1 MKREIEVG
9 FNWFHYLVVFYIV
22 AGLVIGGGLYW
33 VRSRVSKSDFD
44 NLISTSSK
52 WQQLSDDPC
61 KFQIQGEPTDSGK
74 NYVKISLK
82 CKSSHSDNTLA
93 LNAINPNTLK
103 AVIKT
108 LAEVNMFDATSL
120 LNSEHWEC
128 KLNGQVINMET
139 IVRPMSQINC
149 YEN

>member
-9 FNWFHYLVVFYIV
+9 FNWFRYLVVFYIA

-33 VRSRVSKSDFD
+33 VRSRGTKSDFD
-44 NLISTSSK
+44 NLIGGSSK

-82 CKSSHSDNTLA
+82 CKNSHSDNTLA
-93 LNAINPNTLK
+93 LSAINPKTLGGVINTL
-103 AVIKT
+103 AT
-108 LAEVNMFDATSL
+108 VNMFDATLL
-120 LNSEHWEC
+120 LNNGRWEC
-128 KLNGQVINMET
+128 KLNGQIINSETVIS
-139 IVRPMSQINC
+139 PMSQINC